1 MGIDANSRAKV
12 CYYLRQTREIVTEDV
27 LGENMLRWFYENSF
41 GSTVFNYLFNN
52 RLFCQVI
59 GKLQDSSWSRRLIPE
74 LVEKYQINLS
84 ELELE
89 LEQYHSFNAFFSRKL
104 KAEARKFVADSQIF
118 CSPGDGK
125 ILVYSELSEA
135 TKIPVKGSWI
145 TIDSLLANQDL
156 AKEFYGGSAFVLRL
170 APYDY
175 HRFHF
180 PDDGEAQ
187 VTKYIEG
194 EYHVV
199 NPIALKQ
206 IPEIFCRNKRTV
218 TEFFSQNFGKI
229 AYVEVGANVI
239 SSIVQTH
246 SPGKVHKGQEKGY
259 FQYGGSTI
267 ILLFEPKVI
276 NFDEDLIHYSA
287 NEMEVQLFAGNQ
299 IGIKKF

>member
-1 MGIDANSRAKV
+1 MAISSNSQAKIS
-12 CYYLRQTREIVTEDV
+12 YYLRHTGEIVTEDI
-27 LGENMLRWFYENSF
+27 LGENMLRWFYEDSF

-52 RLFCQVI
+52 RIFCQVI
-59 GKLQDSSWSRRLIPE
+59 GKLQDSSWSSRLIPE
-74 LVEKYQINLS
+74 FVEKYQINLS

-89 LEQYHSFNAFFSRKL
+89 LGQYHSFNAFFSRKL
-104 KAEARKFVADSQIF
+104 KSDARKFVADSQIF

-135 TKIPVKGSWI
+135 TKIPVKGSLI

-156 AKEFYGGSAFVLRL
+156 VQQFYGGSAFVLRL

-180 PDDGEAQ
+180 PDHGEAQ
-187 VTKYIEG
+187 AAKYIEG

-199 NPIALKQ
+199 NPIALNQ
-206 IPEIFCRNKRTV
+206 IPEIFCRNKRTI

-239 SSIVQTH
+239 SSIVQTY
-246 SPGKVHKGQEKGY
+246 SPGKVTKGQEKGY

-267 ILLFEPKVI
+267 ILLFEPGII

-287 NEMEVQLFAGNQ
+287 KDMEVQLFAGNQ
-299 IGIKKF
+299 IGTKRF

>member
-1 MGIDANSRAKV
+1 MGIEANSRAKV
-12 CYYLRQTREIVTEDV
+12 CYYLRQTGEIITEDV

-84 ELELE
+84 ELELKM
-89 LEQYHSFNAFFSRKL
+89 EQYQSFNAFFSRKL
-104 KAEARKFVADSQIF
+104 KSDARKFVADSQIF
-118 CSPGDGK
+118 FSPADGK

-180 PDDGEAQ
+180 PDDGEAKT
-187 VTKYIEG
+187 TKYING

-199 NPIALKQ
+199 NPIALSQ
-206 IPEIFCRNKRTV
+206 IPEIFCRNKRTI

-239 SSIVQTH
+239 SSIVQTY
-246 SPGKVHKGQEKGY
+246 SPGKVNKGQEKGY

-267 ILLFEPKVI
+267 ILLFEPKII
-276 NFDEDLIHYSA
+276 NFDDDLIHYSA
-287 NEMEVQLFAGNQ
+287 KEMEVQLFAGNQ
-299 IGIKKF
+299 IGVERF